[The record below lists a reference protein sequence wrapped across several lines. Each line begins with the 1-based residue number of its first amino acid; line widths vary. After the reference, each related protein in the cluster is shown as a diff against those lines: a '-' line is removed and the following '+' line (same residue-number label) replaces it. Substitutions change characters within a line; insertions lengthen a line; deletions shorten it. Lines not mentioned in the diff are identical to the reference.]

1 MSRSPMLS
9 NSSTTQDVRHSRSEC
24 ITAIVDRKQRSIVL
38 VLFSAS
44 LLLQME
50 HLRFCQH
57 FKHVRQPITQISSP
71 FQQDGRGVGV
81 GTHKHFLLVLFHLT
95 EENLFSPFFNTQ
107 ISSCSH
113 CNLAA
118 GRLSGRRFNAI
129 KPSLECDTACP
140 TLCSPPI
147 IFKSNSNQIEF

>member
-1 MSRSPMLS
+1 MLS
-9 NSSTTQDVRHSRSEC
+9 NSSTTQDVRHSRSKC
-24 ITAIVDRKQRSIVL
+24 RTAIVDRRQRSIVL
-38 VLFSAS
+38 VLSSAS
-44 LLLQME
+44 LLLWTE
-50 HLRFCQH
+50 HLRFCH
-57 FKHVRQPITQISSP
+57 NFKHVRQAITQKWSP
-71 FQQDGRGVGV
+71 FQQDGRGVG

-95 EENLFSPFFNTQ
+95 EENFFSPFFNTQ

-147 IFKSNSNQIEF
+147 TFKSNSNQIEF

>member
-1 MSRSPMLS
+1 MLS

-24 ITAIVDRKQRSIVL
+24 ITVIVDRRQRSIVL

-44 LLLQME
+44 LLLYTE
-50 HLRFCQH
+50 HLRFCH
-57 FKHVRQPITQISSP
+57 NFKHVRQAITQKFSP
-71 FQQDGRGVGV
+71 FQQDGRGVG
-81 GTHKHFLLVLFHLT
+81 GNSQTFPLSLIPSDWGEL
-95 EENLFSPFFNTQ
+95 SPPPCFNTQ

-147 IFKSNSNQIEF
+147 TFKSNSNQIEF